1 MPAFAPYKS
10 MHDFSQVGI
19 SESKMKTDQRYNA
32 LRNLDNESDSSTEVG
47 DWDAEDLEQRQQTK
61 RRSIWNRAKR
71 FRWLL
76 DTGLLLVI
84 VGLLVE
90 KRLAHNQKRR
100 HEFAGDI
107 TGFAP
112 KFSQQITI
120 FKPNPI
126 FAPKNASDFWNKDVQ
141 QAWLNI
147 VPEGLGYV
155 EVKDPARH
163 DNLPQPIHDYVNNTV
178 FTTSMTHQLH
188 CLYTILNAY
197 NTMTVTLDRP
207 FSQVNPIQQPWHVNH
222 CFEYIR
228 QAIMCAG
235 DVALE
240 GAATTF
246 PLGPNG
252 EDQGGSDGWDAKH
265 VCKDY
270 SQITKYLEEK
280 TINHV
285 KWIS

>member
-1 MPAFAPYKS
+1 

-112 KFSQQITI
+112 KCRRQRGQQEHQVDTMQSHSRS
-120 FKPNPI
+120 PSSNQTQ
-126 FAPKNASDFWNKDVQ
+126 SSHQRTHLTSGTRTSNKR
-141 QAWLNI
+141 
-147 VPEGLGYV
+147 G
-155 EVKDPARH
+155 
-163 DNLPQPIHDYVNNTV
+163 
-178 FTTSMTHQLH
+178 
-188 CLYTILNAY
+188 
-197 NTMTVTLDRP
+197 
-207 FSQVNPIQQPWHVNH
+207 
-222 CFEYIR
+222 
-228 QAIMCAG
+228 
-235 DVALE
+235 
-240 GAATTF
+240 
-246 PLGPNG
+246 
-252 EDQGGSDGWDAKH
+252 
-265 VCKDY
+265 
-270 SQITKYLEEK
+270 
-280 TINHV
+280 
-285 KWIS
+285 